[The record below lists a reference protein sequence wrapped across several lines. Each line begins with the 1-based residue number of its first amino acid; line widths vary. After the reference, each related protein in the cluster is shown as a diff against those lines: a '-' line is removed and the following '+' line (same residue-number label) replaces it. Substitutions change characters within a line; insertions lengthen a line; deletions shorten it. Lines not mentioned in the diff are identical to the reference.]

1 MAASRAAYEL
11 PELPEARTVS
21 FDAAAIFAGVAPAA
35 VADTLSTMRSN
46 RDPRALMEMTRR
58 YRMQAAAQAAAS
70 PRAEARGGARARRAS
85 PPRPRRL
92 RPRPRAPVPAPAAKP
107 SGSRRVVVAVFA
119 MLLSFGAVLG
129 VVWLLFRARRH

>member
-1 MAASRAAYEL
+1 
-11 PELPEARTVS
+11 
-21 FDAAAIFAGVAPAA
+21 
-35 VADTLSTMRSN
+35 MRSN

-58 YRMQAAAQAAAS
+58 YRMQAAAQAAAA
-70 PRAEARGGARARRAS
+70 PAPTPAVV
-85 PPRPRRL
+85 PPPAA
-92 RPRPRAPVPAPAAKP
+92 PPAPPAPAPRAPVPAPAAKP